1 VIVQTLTPNSELRV
15 LDNPMNTISA
25 YWHARMGEI
34 VRFAQYEPDGL
45 YTVMV
50 ALPDGRPDLVI
61 GVDPER
67 FEVVRIARPWWH
79 KLLFWRKS

>member
-1 VIVQTLTPNSELRV
+1 MQTLTPKTTLRV
-15 LDNPMNTISA
+15 LDNPVNTVSA

-34 VRFAQYEPDGL
+34 VLFMQYEPDGL
-45 YTVMV
+45 YTVAV
-50 ALPDGRPDLVI
+50 TLPDGRPDLVVA
-61 GVDPER
+61 VDPRR